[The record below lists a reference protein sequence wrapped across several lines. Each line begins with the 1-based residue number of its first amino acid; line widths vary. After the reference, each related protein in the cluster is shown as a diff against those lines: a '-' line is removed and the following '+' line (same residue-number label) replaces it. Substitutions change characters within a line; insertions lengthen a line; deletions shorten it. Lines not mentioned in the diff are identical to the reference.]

1 MINNLSKLV
10 LEEGGTLVPLLIPSN
25 LTEGTGIMN
34 PSIFVDKNKIYLN
47 LRHVQYTLYHC
58 EGEQKFQNVWGPLAY
73 LNPED
78 DISLRTTNYL
88 CLLNP
93 DTLEIDVNNK
103 VDTSELDKEPLW
115 EFIGLEDARVVKW
128 NEKLFLVGVRRDTT
142 TNGEGRMEFSEV
154 INNKEVSRNRIQ
166 PPNGSNSSY
175 CEKNWMPILD
185 MPYHFVK
192 WTNPLEIVKVDLET
206 STSKTVLFK
215 EQNIPLTRDL
225 RGGSQVIPIGD
236 YRIAVTHEV
245 DLWNNE
251 IGNKDAHYYH
261 RFIVWDKD
269 WNVVKISDDF
279 KFLTGHI
286 EFACGLS
293 LYNND
298 LLISFGFQ
306 DNAAYILRTPIQF
319 LENLLHFKFNVKEGV
334 SKPPYT
340 SQVLKDFI
348 NDPYSEINNFSLGY
362 YYDKQGHT
370 ASALSY
376 YLRAAEYGSN
386 ENLIYESLIKIGK
399 CLGKQGRR
407 QASERGAYLNAINF
421 NPERPEAYFAL
432 SQYYEARR
440 EWFDA
445 YTIANIGIKHIK
457 KSAPTITEIDYPGE
471 YGLIFQKA
479 VSSWWIGQTMQS
491 RQLFHSIADNY
502 LSVMN
507 NKYKGLV
514 QHNITSLGS
523 GPDPFLRYDIS
534 KHSQLKYKFK
544 GSENI
549 RKNYSQTYQDMFI
562 LTMLDGKQNGTYLE
576 IGAADPFH
584 GNNTALLEQ
593 DYNWKGGSIEIL
605 EHEVNRFRKSRKN
618 PVYLKDATQI
628 DYNEFLSELNLGTDI
643 DYLQLDCEP
652 PATTYEILTK
662 IPFDKY
668 RFAVITFEHDY
679 YADITKLYR
688 DKSREYLKS
697 KGYELI
703 ASNIAP
709 DSISSFEDWWV
720 HPDLVSKKIINIMK
734 NDNSETKNA
743 EKYIL
748 NKL

>member
-1 MINNLSKLV
+1 MINNLAKLAI
-10 LEEGGTLVPLLIPSN
+10 EQGGTLIPLLIPSE
-25 LTEGTGIMN
+25 LTKGTGIMN
-34 PSIFVDKNKIYLN
+34 PSIFIDKDKIYLN
-47 LRHVQYTLYHC
+47 LRHVGYTLYHS
-58 EGEQKFQNVWGPLAY
+58 EGEQKFQNIWGPLAY

-78 DISLRTTNYL
+78 DITLRTTNYL
-88 CLLNP
+88 CTLNP
-93 DTLEIDVNNK
+93 DTLEIETYNK
-103 VDTSELDKEPLW
+103 VDTSELDKKPLW

-128 NEKLFLVGVRRDTT
+128 DDDLFLVGVRRDTT
-142 TNGEGRMEFSEV
+142 TNGEGRMEFSKV
-154 INNKEVSRNRIQ
+154 VNNKEITRTRIQ
-166 PPNGSNSSY
+166 PPDGPDASY

-192 WTNPLEIVKVDLET
+192 WTNPLEIVKANLET
-206 STSKTVLFK
+206 ASSETVLLK

-225 RGGSQVIPIGD
+225 RGGSQVISIGD
-236 YRIAVTHEV
+236 YRVAITHEV

-251 IGNKDAHYYH
+251 VGNKDAHYYH

-269 WNVVKISDDF
+269 WNIVKISDDF

-293 LYNND
+293 LYNNE

-306 DNAAYILRTPIQF
+306 DNAAYLLKTPIQF
-319 LENLLHFKFNVKEGV
+319 LENLLDIKFNIGEKVLNPLQTLE
-334 SKPPYT
+334 
-340 SQVLKDFI
+340 VLKDFI

-362 YYDKQGHT
+362 YYDRQGHS

-386 ENLIYESLIKIGK
+386 KNLIYESLIKIGK

-407 QASERGAYLNAINF
+407 QASEKGAYQNAINF

-432 SQYYEARR
+432 SQYHEFYK
-440 EWFDA
+440 EWFNA
-445 YTIANIGIKHIK
+445 YTIATIGAQYIK
-457 KSAPTITEIDYPGE
+457 KSSPMFTDIDYPGE
-471 YGLIFQKA
+471 YALVFQKA
-479 VSSWWIGQTMQS
+479 VTSWWIGQTKQS
-491 RQLFHSIADNY
+491 RELFHLLAEKY
-502 LSVMN
+502 KSVMN
-507 NKYKGLV
+507 DFYKGLV
-514 QHNITSLGS
+514 QQNITSLGS

-534 KHSQLKYKFK
+534 KHPQLKYKFK

-593 DYNWKGGSIEIL
+593 DYNWKGASIEIL
-605 EHEVNRFRKSRKN
+605 EHEVEKFKKSRKN

-628 DYNEFLSELNLGTDI
+628 DYDKFISDLNLGTDI
-643 DYLQLDCEP
+643 DYLQIDCEP
-652 PATTYEILTK
+652 PAITYEILTK

-679 YADITKLYR
+679 YADITKSYR

-697 KGYELI
+697 KGYELV

-709 DSISSFEDWWV
+709 DSTSSFEDWWV
-720 HPDLVSKKIINIMK
+720 HPDLVDPNIISVMK
-734 NDNSETKNA
+734 NTNAITKNA
-743 EKYIL
+743 QEYMFGL
-748 NKL
+748 L